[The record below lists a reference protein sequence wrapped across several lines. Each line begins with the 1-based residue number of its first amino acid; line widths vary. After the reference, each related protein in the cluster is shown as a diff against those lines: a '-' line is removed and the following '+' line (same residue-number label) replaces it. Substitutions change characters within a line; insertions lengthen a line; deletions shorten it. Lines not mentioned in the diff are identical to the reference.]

1 MTASFFIFFVV
12 FLDFYEWLYYF
23 FFVALFS
30 LFLCKFFV
38 LSSLCFLCKVFCF
51 RFYKDFK
58 EKILGEFIK
67 YFSVFVFFFFFRSL
81 CLIQCQ
87 CKSLKFAIFATVK
100 TQKTSKKIFGVWCR
114 YALRFFFFS
123 CFMLYSFLCWMLCIE

>member
-1 MTASFFIFFVV
+1 MGTASFFIFFVV

-23 FFVALFS
+23 FF
-30 LFLCKFFV
+30 

-100 TQKTSKKIFGVWCR
+100 TQKTSKKIFVC
-114 YALRFFFFS
+114 LV
-123 CFMLYSFLCWMLCIE
+123 